1 MSDAASLTRPDTS
14 DMKRVHCVFRE
25 AFAVAPQLLGSVA
38 VDDTEQV
45 QRIATYY
52 EAVLLFL
59 HVHHEGE
66 EELLWP
72 RLLERCPA
80 EAALVQHSA
89 DQHQDVLGYLTQS
102 DELLSA
108 WKAEPTLDRASV
120 LAGALATLGAHL
132 ATHLDD
138 EEQTILPLA
147 EEHITVEEWHQLP
160 AHGMQTG
167 GQRGPHLMWVVI
179 GLIREQMT
187 EEQRAGMD
195 ANMPPPVRDFWFNQ
209 GEPMFRDYVA
219 KLRA

>member
-1 MSDAASLTRPDTS
+1 MSGIDSLTRPDTS

-25 AFAVAPQLLGSVA
+25 AFAVAPQLLGSVDVEDVEA
-38 VDDTEQV
+38 I
-45 QRIATYY
+45 QRVVTYY

-80 EAALVQHSA
+80 DAALVQHSA
-89 DQHQDVLGYLTQS
+89 DQHQDVLAHLEQA
-102 DELLSA
+102 DALLAA
-108 WKAEPTLDRASV
+108 WKAEPTLDRAGV
-120 LAGALATLGAHL
+120 LAAALATLGAHL

-147 EEHITVEEWHQLP
+147 AEHLSVEEWHELP
-160 AHGMQTG
+160 KHGMQTG
-167 GQRGPHLMWVVI
+167 GQRAPHLMWVVI

-187 EEQRAGMD
+187 DEQRAGMD
-195 ANMPPPVRDFWFNQ
+195 ANMPPPVHQFWVSQ
-209 GEPMFRDYVA
+209 GEPMFREFVA
-219 KLRA
+219 ALRN